1 MTVSARDSCAADN
14 RGSRPTQPTALHG
27 CLPGV
32 RLRSGT
38 RASMY
43 RDSIVQDNRTCAWR
57 IDTEAGN
64 GQIRETRCDEELQLR
79 MICSPSLCPR

>member
-1 MTVSARDSCAADN
+1 MSEAIS
-14 RGSRPTQPTALHG
+14 SRPQVNGILE
-27 CLPGV
+27 
-32 RLRSGT
+32 
-38 RASMY
+38 
-43 RDSIVQDNRTCAWR
+43 TCAWR